1 MKPIVRW
8 SLVGAAA
15 LAVAAAVAFRLPS
28 ENAKS
33 ADGRSLANVERR
45 TLEIAVEATGL
56 VEPIR
61 VVEVKSRASGEVLQ
75 VRAETGDR
83 VEAGALLAEIDPR
96 DVQNALSQAE
106 ADLASAR
113 VGAAIAQA
121 QSKRMSELLAQG
133 VAAQRDLDTATDA
146 EASARA
152 AVVRAETN
160 LQLARERRGDVTIRA
175 PIGGTVID
183 RQVEPGQII
192 ASATANV
199 SGGTTLFRMADLG
212 EMRVRAKIDETDIGR
227 IRPGQP
233 VRLTVEAYAGRNFQG
248 AVEKI
253 EPQAVVEQNVTMF
266 PVLVRLSNEE
276 GLLLPG
282 MSAEISI
289 EIARRENVLTIPNG
303 AVVALR
309 EAANAASTVGLTAD
323 DVRAALQRTTESDN
337 VAPGAPPAS
346 SAGPTAEEC
355 GKLRDKLRSGGGF
368 ESLAD
373 PERAL
378 LRKCRELFGGGRG
391 SENGGATA
399 RGANDGSE
407 RRPALVFVETAAA
420 VQPRRVL
427 LGLADWDYTEVVE
440 GLTEGDQVILISL
453 AQIQRQ
459 QQEMEQRIRARSGA
473 LGPGTGSAPR
483 TR

>member
-28 ENAKS
+28 ENAKP
-33 ADGRSLANVERR
+33 ADGKSLANVERR

-133 VAAQRDLDTATDA
+133 VTAQRDLDTATDA

-233 VRLTVEAYAGRNFQG
+233 VRLTVEAYAGRTFQG

-303 AVVALR
+303 ALVALR

-323 DVRAALQRTTESDN
+323 DVRAVLQRPAEGGN
-337 VAPGAPPAS
+337 AAPGVPAAPAG
-346 SAGPTAEEC
+346 GPTAEEC
-355 GKLRDKLRSGGGF
+355 GELRDKLRSGGGF
-368 ESLAD
+368 DSLAD
-373 PERAL
+373 AERAQ
-378 LRKCRELFGGGRG
+378 LRKCRELLGGGRG
-391 SENGGATA
+391 NDNGGAGT
-399 RGANDGSE
+399 RGANDGSD
-407 RRPALVFVETAAA
+407 RRPAVVFVETPAA
-420 VQPRRVL
+420 VEPRRVL
-427 LGLADWDYTEVVE
+427 LGLADWDYTEVLA
-440 GLTEGDQVILISL
+440 GLNESDQVILISL

-473 LGPGTGSAPR
+473 LGPATGSAPR